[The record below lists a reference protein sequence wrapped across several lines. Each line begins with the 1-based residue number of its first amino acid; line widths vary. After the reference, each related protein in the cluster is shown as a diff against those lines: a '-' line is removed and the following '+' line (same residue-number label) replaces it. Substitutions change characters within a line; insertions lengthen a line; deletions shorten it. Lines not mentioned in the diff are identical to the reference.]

1 MRATS
6 RPCGNQA
13 KSKVF
18 TVYIVIANANAN
30 VNTNANHSHYV
41 KKVDPAPYDPREK
54 G

>member
-13 KSKVF
+13 KSKAF
-18 TVYIVIANANAN
+18 TVYIVIAN